1 MHLPK
6 HTGVR
11 FLIALSSMALYAVLY
26 LDLNKFKTIN
36 DDEPVKSPGFVIPA
50 KAGTRSEAFALSIT
64 I

>member
-11 FLIALSSMALYAVLY
+11 LLIALSSTVLYAVLY

-36 DDEPVKSPGFVIPA
+36 DSMGHE
-50 KAGTRSEAFALSIT
+50 AGDHLLK
-64 I
+64 